1 MGKLLARVHV
11 HAAGTDP
18 EAVLGKAHGPVGKEG
33 QHLRVVSCLVHGM
46 SGQGVARSSKGCHGK
61 TVHFLGLA
69 CVCVVADCLS
79 AWQKKELALPWQGH
93 KLVGPRQTP
102 LFSPAHK
109 HEELGLVVD
118 IAGFVRNHQTGIQ
131 IPVFVL

>member
-33 QHLRVVSCLVHGM
+33 QHLRVGPCLVHGM
-46 SGQGVARSSKGCHGK
+46 PGEGVARSGEGCHGK
-61 TVHFLGLA
+61 TVHFLGLP
-69 CVCVVADCLS
+69 CLCVVADCLS
-79 AWQKKELALPWQGH
+79 ARQKEEFALPWQGYE
-93 KLVGPRQTP
+93 LVGPWQAP
-102 LFSPAHK
+102 LLSPAHK
-109 HEELGLVVD
+109 HEEFGLVVD